1 MTEFG
6 ALTFPKGC
14 AMHSVELAKAIEE
27 RVLDRLFF
35 PEHTHI
41 PALRHSFYNTEKVVN
56 R

>member
-14 AMHSVELAKAIEE
+14 AMNSVELAKAIEE

-35 PEHTHI
+35 PKHTHI
-41 PALRHSFYNTEKVVN
+41 PALRRSSYITK
-56 R
+56 RW